1 MSLPPKR
8 SSGMDDGNGSGAS
21 PGSGWG
27 PQVGV
32 VVAVDR
38 DKGKITLLHP
48 GRPPACLTAH
58 PSLLKDVRQWG
69 VVQVVT
75 DGTVI
80 RGLRCL

>member
-1 MSLPPKR
+1 MSLTRKSCWVTDDGGGLDS
-8 SSGMDDGNGSGAS
+8 SSGNRSAA
-21 PGSGWG
+21 
-27 PQVGV
+27 QVGV

-38 DKGKITLLHP
+38 DTGEITLVYP
-48 GRPPACLTAH
+48 GSPPASFTAH
-58 PSLLKDVRQWG
+58 ASLLTGVRKWG

>member
-1 MSLPPKR
+1 M
-8 SSGMDDGNGSGAS
+8 
-21 PGSGWG
+21 
-27 PQVGV
+27 GV

-38 DKGKITLLHP
+38 DKGKITLVHP

-58 PSLLKDVRQWG
+58 PSLLEDVRQWG

>member
-1 MSLPPKR
+1 MSLTPKLPW
-8 SSGMDDGNGSGAS
+8 GMDDGGGSGPS
-21 PGSGWG
+21 SGNGWG

-38 DKGKITLLHP
+38 DQGKITLVHP

-58 PSLLKDVRQWG
+58 PSLLTDVRQWG

>member
-1 MSLPPKR
+1 MSLPPTLPWGMDHGGGSGP
-8 SSGMDDGNGSGAS
+8 SSGSGR
-21 PGSGWG
+21 G

>member
-1 MSLPPKR
+1 MSLTPKLPWV
-8 SSGMDDGNGSGAS
+8 MDDGDNSGSS
-21 PGSGWG
+21 PGSGWI

-38 DKGKITLLHP
+38 DNGEITLAHP
-48 GRPPACLTAH
+48 GGNPSCFTAH
-58 PSLLKDVRQWG
+58 PSLLKDVRKWG

-75 DGTVI
+75 DGNVI

>member
-1 MSLPPKR
+1 MSFAQKSLWGKDNGGGSGF
-8 SSGMDDGNGSGAS
+8 SSGS
-21 PGSGWG
+21 PSVA
-27 PQVGV
+27 QVGV

-38 DKGKITLLHP
+38 DAGEITLLYP
-48 GRPPACLTAH
+48 GRPPASFTAH
-58 PSLLKDVRQWG
+58 ASLLMDVRKWG